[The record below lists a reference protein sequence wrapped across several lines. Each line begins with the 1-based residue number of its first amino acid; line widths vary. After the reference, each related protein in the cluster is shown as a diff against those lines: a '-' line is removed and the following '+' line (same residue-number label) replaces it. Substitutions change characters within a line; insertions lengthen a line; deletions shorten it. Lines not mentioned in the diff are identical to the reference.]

1 MEVRE
6 ERWEEGD
13 AGAVREAEG
22 EGVPPGVRELEGV
35 RVDMASPPP
44 PPGESVGEVEREGVG
59 EVSGDTVPT
68 WG

>member
-35 RVDMASPPP
+35 SVDMAASP
-44 PPGESVGEVEREGVG
+44 
-59 EVSGDTVPT
+59 
-68 WG
+68 